1 MKIGIIGLGKMGGGV
16 AERLV
21 NAGYTVIGYDP
32 SESART
38 QASEYGI
45 QLAADVATVACAVE
59 IVWLFVPA
67 GDPVDNVLNILV
79 QHMHTGAIIID
90 GGNSNFH
97 DSITRAKRC
106 AQHNLFFVDCG
117 TSGGLAGRTH
127 GYSLMIGGDLH
138 AYERIVPLLT
148 AISAPH
154 GFGYMGPSGTG
165 HYVKMVHN
173 GIEYG
178 IMQAYA
184 EGLHLLKEG
193 TFKDVPL
200 DLATICRVWQH
211 GALLR
216 SYFLDLVHDIVRND
230 QQLTDISGE
239 IFEGGTGRWTVNE
252 AHAHKVP
259 VPVIEASLDVRTW
272 SRTTGGNYATKLIAR
287 IRHAFGG
294 HAVKKKDHA

>member
-1 MKIGIIGLGKMGGGV
+1 MKIGIIGLGKMGSGV

-21 NAGYTVIGYDP
+21 KAKYTVLGYDP
-32 SESART
+32 SDSAR
-38 QASEYGI
+38 QAAHDLGI
-45 QLAADVATVACAVE
+45 SSVHDIATLASAVE

-67 GDPVDNVLNILV
+67 GDPVDDVLNILIP
-79 QHMHTGAIIID
+79 HMNAHSIIID

-97 DSITRAKRC
+97 DSVQRAQRC
-106 AQHNLFFVDCG
+106 SHHNIFFIDCG
-117 TSGGLAGRTH
+117 TSGGLGGRTQ
-127 GYSLMIGGDLH
+127 GYSLMIGGDQQ
-138 AYERIVPLLT
+138 AYERLVPLLT
-148 AISAPH
+148 AVAAPQ

-193 TFKDVPL
+193 SFKEVPL
-200 DLATICRVWQH
+200 DLVTICRVWQH

-216 SYFLDLVHDIVRND
+216 SYFLDLAHDVVRQD
-230 QQLTDISGE
+230 QQLTHVSGE
-239 IFEGGTGRWTVNE
+239 IFEGGTGRWTVQE
-252 AHAHKVP
+252 AHAHNIP
-259 VPVIEASLDVRTW
+259 VPVIEASLNVRTW
-272 SRTTGGNYATKLIAR
+272 SRTTGGNYATKLIAL

-294 HAVKKKDHA
+294 HAVNKKD